1 MRLSSKAIEEFK
13 QIYQEEFGEELSDAQ
28 AQETALRVLRIF
40 RLLLRPL
47 PHVPEHNPQLHKEET
62 SFDKSPTARTM
73 KEGST

>member
-13 QIYQEEFGEELSDAQ
+13 QIYTEEFGEELSDAQ

-47 PHVPEHNPQLHKEET
+47 PHVPEHNPQLHEET
-62 SFDKSPTARTM
+62 FDKPPTTRTM
-73 KEGST
+73 EEGST

>member
-13 QIYQEEFGEELSDAQ
+13 QIYKEEFGEELSDAQ

-47 PHVPEHNPQLHKEET
+47 PHWPEHNPQLREGET
-62 SFDKSPTARTM
+62 FDNSPTTRTM
-73 KEGST
+73 EEGST